1 MSNITVFVNHVGQTI
16 LAEVLSEDKNTL
28 KAKNPAVLFV
38 QPNQANQLQVQLI
51 PVFFREFVKQD
62 KRKEG
67 VVLNYNKDS
76 IVTSEIELDEK
87 IVEQY
92 ERIFSNS
99 PAPAAAPA
107 GKSEKTPVIKLF
119 DD

>member
-16 LAEVLSEDKNTL
+16 LTEVLSEDKNTL

-62 KRKEG
+62 KRKDG
-67 VVLNYNKDS
+67 VVFTYNKDS

-92 ERIFSNS
+92 ERIFSNA
-99 PAPAAAPA
+99 PAPASTASNKAE
-107 GKSEKTPVIKLF
+107 KSPVIKLF